1 MTIDGKHEG
10 PTGPSNEDGN
20 YETALRR
27 LAELAPPAAPPRD
40 EIWRTVGA
48 DWRARAERRRRIRTR
63 TRWAGAGA
71 GVAAALVLGVLIG
84 RQSGPGAVAPPQPDP
99 GAVQSSTLP
108 VPYRIAVGEHLRD
121 AETLL
126 ASFDAS
132 GKVDAD
138 VVRSARELAGA
149 TRMLI
154 DSRAG
159 EDPEARRLLL
169 DVELLLLQIS
179 RLMEGGDQ
187 TERQLVREGLEESS
201 VLPRLQRGDW
211 LQGV

>member
-1 MTIDGKHEG
+1 MTTDAE
-10 PTGPSNEDGN
+10 PDFEARS
-20 YETALRR
+20 YEAARRR
-27 LAELAPPAAPPRD
+27 LAELASPADAHVER
-40 EIWRTVGA
+40 IWKSVGPA
-48 DWRARAERRRRIRTR
+48 WRAKAARRRRMRTVVR
-63 TRWAGAGA
+63 CTGG
-71 GVAAALVLGVLIG
+71 GLGLAAALMIGVLIG
-84 RQSGPGAVAPPQPDP
+84 RSGGPSAVAPPPAERAAQ
-99 GAVQSSTLP
+99 ASTLP

-121 AETLL
+121 AEMLL

-132 GKVDAD
+132 ANVDAN

-149 TRMLI
+149 TRLLI

-179 RLMEGGDQ
+179 RLMDGGDQ
-187 TERQLVREGLEESS
+187 AERQLVREGLEESS
-201 VLPRLQRGDW
+201 VLPRLQQGDW

>member
-1 MTIDGKHEG
+1 MTTDEQGDFE
-10 PTGPSNEDGN
+10 ERN
-20 YETALRR
+20 YDAARRR
-27 LAELAPPAAPPRD
+27 LAGLAAPADPQV
-40 EIWRTVGA
+40 EQIWQLVGPA
-48 DWRARAERRRRIRTR
+48 WRAKAARRRRVRAIG
-63 TRWAGAGA
+63 RWAGG
-71 GVAAALVLGVLIG
+71 GVGLAAALLIGVLIG
-84 RQSGPGAVAPPQPDP
+84 RLGGPGAVAPPPELATAQT
-99 GAVQSSTLP
+99 STLP
-108 VPYRIAVGEHLRD
+108 VPYRIAVGEHLRH

-132 GKVDAD
+132 ADVDAN

-149 TRMLI
+149 TRLLI

-179 RLMEGGDQ
+179 RLMDGGDQ

-201 VLPRLQRGDW
+201 VLPRLQQGDW

>member
-1 MTIDGKHEG
+1 MTTER
-10 PTGPSNEDGN
+10 NEDSN
-20 YETALRR
+20 YETARRR
-27 LAELAPPAAPPRD
+27 LAELGPPAAPPRD
-40 EIWRTVGA
+40 EMWQTVGA
-48 DWRARAERRRRIRTR
+48 DWRARAERRRRLRTV
-63 TRWAGAGA
+63 TRWAGAGV
-71 GVAAALVLGVLIG
+71 GLAAALVIGVLIG
-84 RQSGPGAVAPPQPDP
+84 RFSGPGAVAPPELGSGTAQT
-99 GAVQSSTLP
+99 STLP

-121 AETLL
+121 AEMLL
-126 ASFDAS
+126 VSFDTS
-132 GKVDAD
+132 GEVDAD

-149 TRMLI
+149 TRLLI

-187 TERQLVREGLEESS
+187 TERQLVHDGLEESS
-201 VLPRLQRGDW
+201 VLPRLQQGDW

>member
-1 MTIDGKHEG
+1 MTTDRKHEDAG
-10 PTGPSNEDGN
+10 VGNEDRN
-20 YETALRR
+20 YELARRR
-27 LAELAPPAAPPRD
+27 LAELAPPAELPR
-40 EIWRTVGA
+40 ELIWRTVAA
-48 DWRARAERRRRIRTR
+48 DWRARAERRRRIRTV
-63 TRWAGAGA
+63 TRWAGAGV
-71 GVAAALVLGVLIG
+71 GLAAALVLGVLIG
-84 RQSGPGAVAPPQPDP
+84 RSSGPAAVAPAQPE
-99 GAVQSSTLP
+99 GTQAATTLP

-121 AETLL
+121 AEMLL
-126 ASFDAS
+126 VSFDTS

-138 VVRSARELAGA
+138 VVRSARELAA
-149 TRMLI
+149 ASRLLI

-187 TERQLVREGLEESS
+187 TERQLIREGLEESS
-201 VLPRLQRGDW
+201 VLPRLQQGDW